1 MEPNQQD
8 GHQVEW
14 EGGDQSS
21 LQPDA
26 LAIQQLLNS
35 DSMPNGIGPGEVM
48 YVMVGTTTYQI
59 TGPEEAGGEV
69 TIAPVTNL
77 EELATIGAVTGEDGA
92 AENQPQEGEVADVQA
107 EPQVV
112 FL

>member
-1 MEPNQQD
+1 MEANQQEVD
-8 GHQVEW
+8 QIEW

-48 YVMVGTTTYQI
+48 YVMVGSTTYQI
-59 TGPEEAGGEV
+59 TGPQEAGGEI
-69 TIAPVTNL
+69 TIAPVTNV
-77 EELATIGAVTGEDGA
+77 EDLANIGALPEDAG
-92 AENQPQEGEVADVQA
+92 QA
-107 EPQVV
+107 EADGENNAQPETQVR
-112 FL
+112 FSLIFI